1 MYRRRKRRHPF
12 AAYAALAFNLLICVT
27 PFLAARTLFIAF
39 GEEHLRTSA
48 TDESVDATKAAID
61 GRFERLARRNGG
73 QDRDT
78 WAEFVGQE
86 LEAGDMPA
94 VRGLLLAAPQML
106 APDEA
111 ESLQARIAVADGGGP
126 QVAISAALSYLPEPL
141 QAEYARRSA
150 PLSAQF
156 DTAEASEADPA
167 AASGDDGYEL
177 SAGSMTV
184 SASQFSVLGDL
195 RDLSLQAARWTRNGE
210 IDEFAFT
217 LSGIGLILADDD
229 SRNGA
234 SIALSAKRAE
244 SLDPDFVEY
253 LERKLYLAA
262 PPQRLKRQLSAKL
275 QHEFGYVTDGPGIL
289 EDVFRSSADAAS
301 LELLLSDLRLINDI
315 AQATSPMSAVTMLSL
330 VRNSS
335 DLRRAKLVSQAGGD
349 KAVALAQNDP
359 GRLLNSAKTVIEWT
373 PALMMQ
379 AAALFACCL
388 LLIIVSCN
396 VLFESIRR
404 STPQRRSAVYQLEEM
419 VSS

>member
-27 PFLAARTLFIAF
+27 PFIAARALFTAY

-48 TDESVDATKAAID
+48 TTESVDATKAAID
-61 GRFERLARRNGG
+61 ARFERLARRNGG

-78 WAEFVGQE
+78 WARFVGEE
-86 LEAGDMPA
+86 LDAGDMTA

-111 ESLQARIAVADGGGP
+111 ESLQARIGVADGGGE
-126 QVAISAALSYLPEPL
+126 QVAIDAALAYLPGDL
-141 QAEYARRSA
+141 QAEYTRKTA
-150 PLSAQF
+150 PLTAQF
-156 DTAEASEADPA
+156 DADEAEGEA
-167 AASGDDGYEL
+167 AAAGDDSYEVAA
-177 SAGSMTV
+177 SNMPV

-217 LSGIGLILADDD
+217 LSGVGLILADDEA
-229 SRNGA
+229 RNGA
-234 SIALSAKRAE
+234 SIALSARRAE
-244 SLDPDFVEY
+244 SLDAEFVEY

-289 EDVFRSSADAAS
+289 EDVFRSSADAEA

-315 AQATSPMSAVTMLSL
+315 AQATSPMSAVTILSL

-359 GRLLNSAKTVIEWT
+359 GRMLNSARTVIEWT
-373 PALMMQ
+373 PGLMMQ
-379 AAALFACCL
+379 TAGLVACGL
-388 LLIIVSCN
+388 LLIIMSFN
-396 VLFESIRR
+396 VMLQSIRR
-404 STPQRRSAVYQLEEM
+404 SMPQRRSAVYQLEEM

>member
-27 PFLAARTLFIAF
+27 PFIAARALFTAY

-48 TDESVDATKAAID
+48 TEDSVDATKAAID
-61 GRFERLARRNGG
+61 ARFERLARRNGG

-78 WAEFVGQE
+78 WARFVGDE
-86 LEAGDMPA
+86 LDAGDMTA

-111 ESLQARIAVADGGGP
+111 ESLQARIGVADGGGE
-126 QVAISAALSYLPEPL
+126 QVAIDAALAYLPGDL
-141 QAEYARRSA
+141 QAEYTRKSA

-156 DTAEASEADPA
+156 DAAAAESEAA
-167 AASGDDGYEL
+167 APGEDAFEVSAS
-177 SAGSMTV
+177 SMPV

-217 LSGIGLILADDD
+217 LSGVGLILADDEA
-229 SRNGA
+229 RNGA
-234 SIALSAKRAE
+234 SIALSARRAE
-244 SLDPDFVEY
+244 SLDTEFVEY

-289 EDVFRSSADAAS
+289 EDVFRTSADAEA

-315 AQATSPMSAVTMLSL
+315 ALATSPMSAVTILSL

-359 GRLLNSAKTVIEWT
+359 GRMLNTARTVIEWT
-373 PALMMQ
+373 PGLMMQ
-379 AAALFACCL
+379 AAGLIACGL
-388 LLIIVSCN
+388 LLVIMSCN
-396 VLFESIRR
+396 VLFQSIRR
-404 STPQRRSAVYQLEEM
+404 SLPQRRSAVYQLEEM